1 MNNHKLKAWRGRM
14 EWSKTDAAKRL
25 GVSRNQ
31 YLRYEKGIGNDEKK
45 VKIPQTVELACEALE
60 TRPILANL
68 REMVGRYGV
77 EVTEVADAIPV
88 QDSSGDPV
96 EEQTIPEE
104 KKKISKKK
112 EQKTNESEPSIDR
125 SKPK

>member
-14 EWSKTDAAKRL
+14 GWSKTDAAKKL

-45 VKIPQTVELACEALE
+45 VKIPQTVALACEALE

-77 EVTEVADAIPV
+77 EITDATPV
-88 QDSSGDPV
+88 QDSAGDPV
-96 EEQTIPEE
+96 EEQTLPEE
-104 KKKISKKK
+104 KKKVSKKK
-112 EQKTNESEPSIDR
+112 AQKNKESEPSIER
-125 SKPK
+125 STPK

>member
-14 EWSKTDAAKRL
+14 GWSKTDAAKRL

-45 VKIPQTVELACEALE
+45 VKIPQTVALACEALE

-77 EVTEVADAIPV
+77 EVAEVVDTAPV
-88 QDSSGDPV
+88 QDPPEDPMKG
-96 EEQTIPEE
+96 ETFPEE

-112 EQKTNESEPSIDR
+112 TQKIKESEPSIER
-125 SKPK
+125 SNPK

>member
-14 EWSKTDAAKRL
+14 GWSKTDAAKRL

-45 VKIPQTVELACEALE
+45 VKIPQTVALACEALE

-68 REMVGRYGV
+68 REMVSRYGV
-77 EVTEVADAIPV
+77 EIADSASV

-96 EEQTIPEE
+96 AEQTFPEE
-104 KKKISKKK
+104 KKKVSKKK
-112 EQKTNESEPSIDR
+112 VLKVKESEPPVE
-125 SKPK
+125 KANPK